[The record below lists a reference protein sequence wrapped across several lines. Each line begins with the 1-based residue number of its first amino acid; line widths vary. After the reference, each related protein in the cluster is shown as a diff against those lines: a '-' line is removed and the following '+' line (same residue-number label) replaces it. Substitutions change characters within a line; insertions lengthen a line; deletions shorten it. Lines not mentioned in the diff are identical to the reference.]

1 MDTVF
6 DLKLELILCSAGRL
20 QRGLFFIEPQL
31 LHLLL
36 APAPAFLPLNK
47 WFLELLWSGPRHLE
61 LITLSFL
68 LLQLAHHGLTLDLQF
83 GFMAW
88 PHHLPLVSEG
98 GLHPVTLCYPVFMD
112 SSTLE
117 GTPAVACH
125 VGQCC
130 QPEIQYTDT
139 LSPQWRKKYLAILTK
154 YVTIWKQVSNL
165 WNDL

>member
-6 DLKLELILCSAGRL
+6 DLKLELILCSAGCL
-20 QRGLFFIEPQL
+20 QQGLFFIEPQL
-31 LHLLL
+31 LNLLL
-36 APAPAFLPLNK
+36 APAPALLPLNK
-47 WFLELLWSGPRHLE
+47 WFLELLWSGSHRLE
-61 LITLSFL
+61 LITLSL
-68 LLQLAHHGLTLDLQF
+68 PLLQLAHYGLTLDLQF

-98 GLHPVTLCYPVFMD
+98 GLHSVTLCYPVFMD

-130 QPEIQYTDT
+130 QHEIQYTDT
-139 LSPQWRKKYLAILTK
+139 LSPQWQKKYLAILIK
-154 YVTIWKQVSNL
+154 YITICKQINNPWNNL
-165 WNDL
+165 